1 MNESVT
7 EVIVE
12 QPLALPGSA
21 NNMFWSN
28 ITTFK
33 VSHSA
38 DKVPSLPTT
47 HLLLWIM
54 VMLPGPKITQSTFY
68 WYI

>member
-1 MNESVT
+1 MCL
-7 EVIVE
+7 ILI
-12 QPLALPGSA
+12 QRQC
-21 NNMFWSN
+21 
-28 ITTFK
+28 FK

-47 HLLLWIM
+47 HLLLWII